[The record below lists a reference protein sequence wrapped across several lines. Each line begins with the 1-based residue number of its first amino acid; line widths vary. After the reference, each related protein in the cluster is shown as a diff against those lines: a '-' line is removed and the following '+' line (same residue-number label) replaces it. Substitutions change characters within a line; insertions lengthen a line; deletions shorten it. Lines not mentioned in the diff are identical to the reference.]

1 MFVNIFLFL
10 AGLVL
15 LIIGADRFIH
25 YLKLLAKKLNINEF
39 IIGLF
44 LASFATTL
52 PEITVSIISSIQGNS
67 TIALENA
74 LGSVLVNIAFILGI
88 SSILILK

>member
-1 MFVNIFLFL
+1 M
-10 AGLVL
+10 VL
-15 LIIGADRFIH
+15 LIIGTDRT
-25 YLKLLAKKLNINEF
+25 
-39 IIGLF
+39 F

-67 TIALENA
+67 TIALGNA

-88 SSILILK
+88 SS

>member
-1 MFVNIFLFL
+1 MLINIFLFCM
-10 AGLVL
+10 GLFF
-15 LIIGADRFIH
+15 LIIGADRFIL
-25 YLKLLAKKLNINEF
+25 YLKLLAKKLNISEF

-67 TIALENA
+67 TIALGNA

-88 SSILILK
+88 SS